1 MLCFVI
7 IASDSTYI
15 ISSVFLDVF
24 IVNNSNNHG
33 FIQWFVY
40 SRRIDFVRDM
50 VALRDIV
57 SLVCRCTKIHARNEF
72 DSSQSCFIIVTVTIY
87 LQQFKTVQPT

>member
-15 ISSVFLDVF
+15 ISSVFLDIF

-33 FIQWFVY
+33 FTQWSVY
-40 SRRIDFVRDM
+40 SRRIDFVRDI

-57 SLVCRCTKIHARNEF
+57 SLVCRCTEIHARNEF
-72 DSSQSCFIIVTVTIY
+72 NSSQSCFMIVTVTIY